1 MKHLLLLLFTLPLF
15 AAAQQSHPIIDSL
28 KKEITLAKTDKE
40 KITLLGDLSQ
50 ILMRMDR
57 PQAEV
62 YAQQMTE
69 IAELS
74 RDRKLII
81 RALILNGR
89 KEAVLGGF
97 KGAIDKA
104 IAHYNEALSI
114 ARQNKLDEETA
125 SAYLALSGAYR
136 SIPNVDRALSYS
148 NEANSYISTLNNDS
162 LKVLG
167 FLEQGAVYTA
177 RREKLLA
184 LRNFLA
190 GLRLSEE
197 KGLER
202 LQRQSYSSLSGFY
215 ASIEDYD
222 RAIDYAVKTM
232 GVRRKM
238 AEPRGHY
245 NIVDDL
251 TNIGNLYG
259 YKKSYDMAV
268 FYFQKAIKLA
278 DSLKFPPLKMGP
290 YIGMLN
296 NYLYASQPQK
306 ALEFFNKST
315 ELKAY
320 LDGFGYK
327 GIVDQAYGYIY
338 TDLHQFDSAFHY
350 YKKAGP
356 LFENS
361 LNNASRYSYYV
372 QMGRLNKLAGILP
385 ASISYY
391 TKAADLAKEMAD
403 MKAAE
408 VVVKEL
414 DTLYRRTGN
423 YETAL
428 QMTALSFQYKDS
440 LDKLGKEKDLMQI
453 EAADEQER
461 QKRLDAVK
469 LEQKEKRHRIQYM
482 GITIA
487 ITGSFVLLAMTGF
500 FKVSPKVI
508 RLVGFFSFLMF
519 FEFLFLIFKKS
530 IATIT
535 QGEPWKDLAFMI
547 ALAAV
552 LLPLHHWVEEKV
564 MHLLTQRREQRL
576 QRSGKGSILVH
587 KEKEL
592 VAEV

>member
-1 MKHLLLLLFTLPLF
+1 MKHFLLLLLALPLF

-28 KKEITLAKTDKE
+28 KKEITLTKTNKE

-50 ILMRMDR
+50 ILMSIDR

-62 YAQQMTE
+62 YARQMTE
-69 IAELS
+69 IAEES
-74 RDRKLII
+74 RDRKLIV
-81 RALILNGR
+81 RALILNGK
-89 KEAVLGGF
+89 KEARLGGL
-97 KGAIDKA
+97 KGANEKA
-104 IAHYNEALSI
+104 IAFYNEALSI

-125 SAYLALSGAYR
+125 ASYLALSGAYR
-136 SIPNVDRALSYS
+136 AVPDVDKALSYS
-148 NEANSYISTLNNDS
+148 NEATSYIATLNNDS
-162 LKVLG
+162 LKVMG

-190 GLRLSEE
+190 ALRLSEE
-197 KGLER
+197 KGVER
-202 LQRQSYSSLSGFY
+202 LQRNSYSYLSGFY
-215 ASIEDYD
+215 SSIEDYD
-222 RAIDYAVKTM
+222 RAIDYAVKAM

-238 AEPRGHY
+238 AEPRGRY

-251 TNIGNLYG
+251 TNIGTLYG

-268 FYFQKAIKLA
+268 SYFEKAIKLA
-278 DSLKFPPLKMGP
+278 DSLKFEPLKMGP
-290 YIGMLN
+290 YVGMLN

-306 ALEFFNKST
+306 ALEFFNKNT
-315 ELKAY
+315 ALKAY
-320 LDGFGYK
+320 LDGFGYR
-327 GIVDQAYGYIY
+327 GVVDQAYGYIY
-338 TDLHQFDSAFHY
+338 TDLRQFDSAFYY
-350 YKKAGP
+350 YKKAAP
-356 LFENS
+356 LFETG
-361 LNNASRYSYYV
+361 LNNTSRYSYYV
-372 QMGRLNKLAGILP
+372 QMGKLNKLAGFLP
-385 ASISYY
+385 ASISFY
-391 TKAADLAKEMAD
+391 TKAKDLAGQMAD

-428 QMTALSFQYKDS
+428 QMTALSYQYKDS

-461 QKRLDAVK
+461 QKRLDLVK

-482 GITIA
+482 A
-487 ITGSFVLLAMTGF
+487 ITLAIAGSFVLLAMTGF
-500 FKVSPKVI
+500 FRVSPKVI

-530 IATIT
+530 IGTVT

-564 MHLLTQRREQRL
+564 MHYLTHRREQRL
-576 QRSGKGSILVH
+576 QRSGGSILVH
-587 KEKEL
+587 KEKE
-592 VAEV
+592 VAIEV